1 MHDAWL
7 GFERV
12 VVYLLK
18 GKKMCH
24 DTRKRR
30 LSQGL
35 CQTCGK
41 VPHQPGRSNC
51 RLCADIQLAKVKA
64 HKAKKKAMLAENG
77 GKPLRKVETNE
88 QTARAIEQRAITI
101 RAIRRMYWEHRW
113 TVPEIA
119 KQLRGRY
126 SEKWIQDCVLYRFE
140 RVLV

>member
-1 MHDAWL
+1 MQDAWL

-35 CQTCGK
+35 CQTCGR

-51 RLCADIQLAKVKA
+51 RPCADIQLAKVKA
-64 HKAKKKAMLAENG
+64 YKAKQKAMLAANG
-77 GKPLRKVETNE
+77 GKPLRKTETNE
-88 QTARAIEQRAITI
+88 QTARAIERRKRDI
-101 RAIRRMYWEHRW
+101 RATRRMYWEHRL

-119 KQLRGRY
+119 EQLRGRY
-126 SEKWIQDCVLYRFE
+126 SEKWIRDCVFYRFE

>member
-12 VVYLLK
+12 VVYLLQ

-64 HKAKKKAMLAENG
+64 YKAKKKAMLAANG

-88 QTARAIEQRAITI
+88 QTARAIKRRKRDI

-119 KQLRGRY
+119 EQLRGRY
-126 SEKWIQDCVLYRFE
+126 SEQWIQDCVLYRFE

>member
-1 MHDAWL
+1 
-7 GFERV
+7 
-12 VVYLLK
+12 
-18 GKKMCH
+18 MCH

-51 RLCADIQLAKVKA
+51 RPCADIQLAKVKA
-64 HKAKKKAMLAENG
+64 YKAKKKAMLAANG
-77 GKPLRKVETNE
+77 GKPLRKAETNE
-88 QTARAIEQRAITI
+88 QTARAIERRKNDI
-101 RAIRRMYWEHRW
+101 RAIRRMYWQHRL

-119 KQLRGRY
+119 EQLRGRY
-126 SEKWIQDCVLYRFE
+126 SEQWIQDCVLYRFE